1 VNPANEIQIDFS
13 LEHDSFGR
21 LVLIESGGTKRVGVE
36 PVRAFPMTDPQQGL
50 SLVSAEGREL
60 VWIDDI
66 TRLPA
71 KTRQILNEELAARE
85 FAPQIR
91 RVLDIS
97 LEVDPCE
104 WEVETDRGR
113 TKFVLKSEE
122 DVRRLDGKRALVIDA
137 HGIRYLIPDV
147 QSLDRQS
154 RRILERYL

>member
-1 VNPANEIQIDFS
+1 MPAETVKNNFR
-13 LEHDSFGR
+13 LERDAFGR
-21 LVLIESGGTKRVGVE
+21 TVMVEADGTRHVGIE
-36 PVRAFPMTDPQQGL
+36 PVRAFPMSDPRHGL
-50 SLVSAEGREL
+50 SLMSADGREL
-60 VWIDDI
+60 AWIDDLAQLSAEVRE
-66 TRLPA
+66 TLEA
-71 KTRQILNEELAARE
+71 ELAARE

-91 RVLDIS
+91 RILDIS

-122 DVRRLDGKRALVIDA
+122 DVRRLDADRALVVDA
-137 HGIRYLIPDV
+137 HGIRYLIAEI